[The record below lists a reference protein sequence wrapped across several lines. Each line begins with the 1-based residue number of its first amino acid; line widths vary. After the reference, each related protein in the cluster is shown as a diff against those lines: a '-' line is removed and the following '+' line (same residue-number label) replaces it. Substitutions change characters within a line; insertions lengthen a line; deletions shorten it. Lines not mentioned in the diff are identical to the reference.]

1 MSTDGAEAKPY
12 INSGAATLE
21 LVFELDES
29 QQEFLVAE
37 LDGLGFDVF
46 INTPD
51 LLKAYILAPLWNPDK
66 ETHVGNWLK
75 ARHLPAVWALT
86 EIEAQDWNAPWEK
99 SIQPVV
105 VPPFLVR
112 PSWATLLPEQ
122 QALID
127 IVVDPKMSFGTGH
140 HESTRLV
147 LRSLPPLIKQG
158 QKVLDAGAGT
168 AILAIAAA
176 KLGASEVIAFDIDPW
191 TAENARENIQQNGV
205 ASTVQFQVGGMEA
218 IADAGFDVILANIN
232 RNVLL
237 DYMPAF
243 AEKLLLQGSLVL
255 AGLLLED
262 KPVVI
267 SAAKAAGFIFSDEE
281 QEGMWWSGI
290 FSRAEE

>member
-1 MSTDGAEAKPY
+1 MSTDGAEVKPY

-21 LVFELDES
+21 LVFELEEA

-51 LLKAYILAPLWNPDK
+51 LLKAYIPAPLWNADK

-75 ARHLPAVWALT
+75 SRRLPAVWALT
-86 EIEAQDWNAPWEK
+86 EIEARDWNAPWEK
-99 SIQPVV
+99 SVQPIV

-112 PSWATLLPEQ
+112 PSWATILPEQ
-122 QALID
+122 QGLID

-147 LRSLPPLIKQG
+147 LRSLPSLIKKG

-176 KLGASEVIAFDIDPW
+176 KLGASDVIAFDIDPW
-191 TAENARENIQQNGV
+191 TAENAEENIQQNG
-205 ASTVQFQVGGMEA
+205 ASSTVRFQVGGMETVT
-218 IADAGFDVILANIN
+218 DGDFDVILANIN

-237 DYMPAF
+237 DYMAAF
-243 AEKLLLQGSLVL
+243 AGKL
-255 AGLLLED
+255 
-262 KPVVI
+262 
-267 SAAKAAGFIFSDEE
+267 
-281 QEGMWWSGI
+281 GM
-290 FSRAEE
+290 